1 MTIHNHEA
9 HKTALNFLRLAAEW
23 RAIEA
28 DALGEAKEI
37 AESAFHFPE
46 ERYPHEL
53 IEALQDA
60 IRWLE
65 RAEEAA
71 ETARQFETAADDA
84 MRDATAEPEEKQP
97 A

>member
-9 HKTALNFLRLAAEW
+9 YKTAMDLARQAEEW
-23 RAIEA
+23 RQTERNNLLMAR
-28 DALGEAKEI
+28 EI
-37 AESAFHFPE
+37 AESAFCFAE
-46 ERYPHEL
+46 ERYPHER

-60 IRWLE
+60 IKWLE
-65 RAEEAA
+65 KAERA
-71 ETARQFETAADDA
+71 TYLARQYETAADDA